1 MVFLSLWVASEST
14 ERIITQSFHSRKD
27 FLNIFIVCMFC
38 LRTVRI
44 AYMLRRVNERKPPM
58 DVISLSKAEC
68 EEFVLKKHYSRRASI
83 FWAGFGLVE
92 DGRITGV
99 CVFGQPSP
107 PIQKHAF
114 KDRDFKLYELSRLVV
129 QSGTKNAASFL
140 VARALAMLPPPCA
153 VVSYA
158 DMEQSHCGIIYQAT
172 NWLYT
177 GATVSH
183 DKMYIVDGKRTHP
196 MSLRDRGITAP
207 GEWAKANGIS
217 TVKPLQK
224 HRYFFLVGNK
234 YQKRGML
241 GKLAYA
247 VVPEYP
253 KCDQRRY
260 DDGPDLKMAAP
271 LSYYL

>member
-1 MVFLSLWVASEST
+1 
-14 ERIITQSFHSRKD
+14 
-27 FLNIFIVCMFC
+27 
-38 LRTVRI
+38 
-44 AYMLRRVNERKPPM
+44 M
-58 DVISLSKAEC
+58 DVTILSKSEC

-83 FWAGFGLVE
+83 FWAGFGLIE
-92 DGRITGV
+92 DGKITGV

-114 KDRDFKLYELSRLVV
+114 KERDFKLYELARLVV
-129 QSGTKNAASFL
+129 QSETKNAASFL
-140 VARALAMLPPPCA
+140 VARALALLPAPCA

-177 GATVSH
+177 GATMSH

-207 GEWAKANGIS
+207 VEWAKANGIEM
-217 TVKPLQK
+217 VKPFQK

-234 YQKRGML
+234 WQKKTMR
-241 GKLAYA
+241 GKLAYPVA
-247 VVPEYP
+247 PTYP
-253 KCDQRRY
+253 KCDQQRY
-260 DDGPDLKMAAP
+260 DDGPLLQVEAP
-271 LSYYL
+271 ISYYI